1 MSPEIIGGGH
11 TLAALGLQLTDKN
24 GIAVVTGDEQA
35 LFRQRDERTWGFLR
49 FLIGIFHAVNFKFRA
64 AKLRRGDGPRDK
76 AAHVVDK

>member
-24 GIAVVTGDEQA
+24 GIAFLTGDEQA

-49 FLIGIFHAVNFKFRA
+49 F
-64 AKLRRGDGPRDK
+64 
-76 AAHVVDK
+76 